1 MITYLAV
8 LIIFAA
14 RNTYFKRKVFICC
27 LYSEESKES
36 NLNNKN
42 RLYEIRMA
50 LLQIVGGDK
59 LIIPFC

>member
-42 RLYEIRMA
+42 RLYESIGNGA
-50 LLQIVGGDK
+50 NLLI
-59 LIIPFC
+59 